1 MSSDPTS
8 CAPFHATNSTLKS
21 TNQLHREFRMRWL
34 LLVALADVFN
44 RCRCRPCGRT
54 IIPDGGCAPLLF
66 VFYQQNAI
74 MDIGDVPLMRL
85 LPRINNFF
93 LGGGLHCIWPAA
105 HPRQF
110 VFASLCLSQR
120 KSGPP
125 PNNALPATNNTAC
138 PTPAAG
144 WVPSSFSLTRVRVL
158 ARATSRDPTKPR
170 CEPGC

>member
-1 MSSDPTS
+1 
-8 CAPFHATNSTLKS
+8 
-21 TNQLHREFRMRWL
+21 MRWL

-93 LGGGLHCIWPAA
+93 LGGGYIVFGPLHI
-105 HPRQF
+105 R
-110 VFASLCLSQR
+110 ASLCLQV
-120 KSGPP
+120 
-125 PNNALPATNNTAC
+125 C
-138 PTPAAG
+138 
-144 WVPSSFSLTRVRVL
+144 V
-158 ARATSRDPTKPR
+158 
-170 CEPGC
+170 